1 MQPRQWE
8 DTRIA
13 DYVIGFEARRI
24 NLAFNQKE
32 TYFWRLGW
40 EVADKYW
47 EVGDKYLDGEPTRYR
62 TGRDT

>member
-13 DYVIGFEARRI
+13 DYVIGFEARQI

-32 TYFWRLGW
+32 TPFWRLGW
-40 EVADKYW
+40 EVADQF
-47 EVGDKYLDGEPTRYR
+47 LDGEPTRYR